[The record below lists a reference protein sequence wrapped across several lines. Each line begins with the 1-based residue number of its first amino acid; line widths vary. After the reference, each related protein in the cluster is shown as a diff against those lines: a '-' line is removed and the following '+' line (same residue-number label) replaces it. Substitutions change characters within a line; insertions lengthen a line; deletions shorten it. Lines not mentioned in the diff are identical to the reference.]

1 MFVKR
6 LFDFTVAFIG
16 SLVALPIVLI
26 AGLIIYMQD
35 WQSPFFTQIRPGK
48 KEHLFR
54 LVKLR
59 TMNNRKDALG
69 NLLSD
74 DQRLT
79 MVGRFIRK
87 TSLDE
92 SPQLWNVIK
101 GDMSLVGPRPLLV
114 QYLPLYSSEQKRR
127 HLVKP
132 GITGWAQVNG
142 RNAISWDEK
151 FRLDVWYVDH
161 ISFLLDLKI
170 LFLTVKK
177 VFIREGISAN
187 GHVTIEPFKGK

>member
-6 LFDFTVAFIG
+6 LFDFSVALIG

-35 WQSPFFTQIRPGK
+35 WQSPFFTPIRPGK

-54 LVKLR
+54 LVNLR

-69 NLLSD
+69 TLLSD

-92 SPQLWNVIK
+92 LPQLWNVVR

-114 QYLPLYSSEQKRR
+114 QYLPLYNSEQKRR

-142 RNAISWDEK
+142 RSAVSWNEK

-161 ISFLLDLKI
+161 ISFLLDFKFF
-170 LFLTVKK
+170 FLL
-177 VFIREGISAN
+177 RRRY
-187 GHVTIEPFKGK
+187 